1 MKIIT
6 KFENDK
12 IVKNILHLSD
22 IHIRTG
28 NNLFSRYLEYLDV
41 IKKLLNK
48 LKDHNFENTIIVITG
63 DIFHNKN
70 LIESH
75 GIELFNKLIT
85 GLTAFTDVY
94 LIRGNHDYRQDNIDN
109 IDLISALINNSNYKN
124 LHYLDKTGL
133 YEIGDI
139 LIGLVAIQDTLV
151 QGDTSGRVE
160 ELPQFPWSDKEY
172 KKKIALFHG
181 IIVTNDNNIY
191 KGSINIKW
199 MEQYDFGIFGD
210 IHKQELYNSKWNND
224 GYYEAIDNDN
234 IMWGYSGSLIQQ
246 NFGET
251 INKHGYLIWNIENHK
266 VFPYD
271 IENKHIYIN
280 IFKKNNK
287 LFTKITN
294 DSFKNV
300 DIELN
305 EFFTDYNSIEKVSI
319 KTKNVEHS
327 DLIKILQNY
336 DIEFN
341 TITKDICNDKLINS
355 YEQNNVQNIS
365 NEDNTENI
373 QQYNSLK
380 TWYEFV
386 ENKKSNENREI
397 LDELNWKNIIEHPES
412 LLIKTH
418 NIPESI
424 FDKVNKKNMSINKN
438 ITKYNTS
445 RDNEIKSNEL
455 KLLYLS
461 WDWVLCYK
469 DGCFF
474 NFINMENNVML
485 LNAHNGFGKSSFFE
499 IICFGIFG
507 TSIPSRNNK
516 QFSSSIICN
525 KKPKNNQSNI
535 KLLFN
540 LNQKEYLI
548 VRNFSHK
555 STDKTKLE
563 QKAELYSIN
572 KTGGIDNLILINS
585 GITAINNWIET
596 NIGSISTFFQSCMHT
611 QNSDND
617 LFSLSFNDQKK
628 LMDQSLSLNSI
639 NVLTTIFKDSSL
651 NYSNTISHTDT
662 LLNELEINHT
672 KVDKIQLSILDN
684 ECTIVQ
690 DKIEDL
696 DNEIEGIKFPS
707 HIDINNFELDDNII
721 RDKINEYI
729 KLIGKKNFK
738 NINEISE
745 LNGEILSILKS
756 FTETFKYYSIEY
768 DSNWIYSSRN
778 ISCNNISDN
787 IRTLC
792 KGMLSR
798 NIPKKK
804 EITKQYTLINEN
816 LKRLQETKQLN
827 KDCESDK
834 LDESCECDINDKEK
848 LENEKIEIEKELIE
862 IQKNIR
868 CTQEKINNI
877 NVGETKEDLVKL
889 IEKWDK
895 FSKRLDKKKEQLK
908 VNQECLKFFED
919 NLTIISKNEEESK
932 NIEKQIKEI
941 NENDYPFNPN
951 CECCMKQPWKIQLNN
966 LEKSLLLKENNIS
979 SFKKKIEDK
988 ETELNELK
996 IDDIRNNI
1004 GKLEKWFNTYNQL
1017 KQNEKGCQKQ
1027 LVLIEKRE
1035 QLLHMNKN
1043 NYNTIDELNIKLDK
1057 INEKLTLIDEKIN
1070 FDLWIS
1076 KKEKNEKDKKDY
1088 EEFEKNILNNW
1099 KELQEYKSYLGDII
1113 KDYENDKLNKENLE
1127 YWKTLLELK
1136 PKWITYI
1143 EKKEKLKKKRKY
1155 HHNITNKYLNYRKS
1169 YEIYEKECLKIKN
1182 YKDLL
1187 KTLKLK
1193 LKGVDILIDIFNDYR
1208 IWLYKEKLFPLILN
1222 KLNLIISN
1230 MSNDDEELKL
1240 DISWSK
1246 DVFNWFIIHNGNKV
1260 IIDKASGYQKFIID
1274 LSMRITLSSIGVS
1287 SLKCNQLFIDE
1298 GFSSCDQNHLS
1309 KIPSFLNSLL
1319 PIYNSILLVS
1329 HIQDIKNSSSSS
1341 YDIQRDNNLS
1351 IIDYGN
1357 KNNNITNM
1365 IKTIKKKK

>member
-1 MKIIT
+1 MEIIT
-6 KFENDK
+6 KFEDDK

-28 NNLFSRYLEYLDV
+28 NNVFSRYLEYLDV

-48 LKDHNFENTIIVITG
+48 LKDHNFENTIIIITG

-85 GLTAFTDVY
+85 GLTSFTDVY
-94 LIRGNHDYRQDNIDN
+94 IIRGNHDYRQDNKDN
-109 IDLISALINNSNYKN
+109 IDLIGALINNSNYKN

-160 ELPQFPWSDKEY
+160 ELPKFPWTDKEY

-181 IIVTNDNNIY
+181 IILINDNTIY
-191 KGSINIKW
+191 KGTINIKW
-199 MEQYDFGIFGD
+199 MEQYDFGLFGD
-210 IHKQELYNSKWNND
+210 VHKQELHNSKWNED
-224 GYYEAIDNDN
+224 GYYEVIDNDK

-246 NFGET
+246 NFSELV
-251 INKHGYLIWNIENHK
+251 NKHGYLIWDIENYK
-266 VFPYD
+266 VFSYD
-271 IENKHIYIN
+271 IENKHIYAN
-280 IFKKNNK
+280 IFKRNNQ

-294 DSFKNV
+294 NSFKNV

-305 EFFTDYNSIEKVSI
+305 EFFREYKHIEKISI
-319 KTKNVEHS
+319 KTKNIEHS
-327 DLIKILQNY
+327 DLIEILKNN
-336 DIEFN
+336 DIQYN
-341 TITKDICNDKLINS
+341 TITKDICNDNS
-355 YEQNNVQNIS
+355 VNT
-365 NEDNTENI
+365 NESDNLQYTVSENNTENI
-373 QQYNSLK
+373 QQYNSLE

-386 ENKKSNENREI
+386 ENKKSNDNKYI
-397 LDELNWKNIIEHPES
+397 LDELNWKNIIEHPEV
-412 LLIKTH
+412 LLINTQ

-438 ITKYNTS
+438 ITKYNS
-445 RDNEIKSNEL
+445 ARDNQIISNEL

-499 IICFGIFG
+499 IICFSIFG

-548 VRNFSHK
+548 IRNFSYK

-563 QKAELYSIN
+563 QKAELYLIN
-572 KTGGIDNLILINS
+572 KTGGIDNLILVHC
-585 GITAINNWIET
+585 GITAINQWVEN

-672 KVDKIQLSILDN
+672 KVDKTQLSILDT
-684 ECTIVQ
+684 ECKVIGHS
-690 DKIEDL
+690 IEEL
-696 DNEIEGIKFPS
+696 ENEIEGIKFPS
-707 HIDINNFELDDNII
+707 HININNFELDN
-721 RDKINEYI
+721 DKINEKIDEYG
-729 KLIGKKNFK
+729 KLVGKKDFE
-738 NINEISE
+738 NISDILE
-745 LNGEILSILKS
+745 LNGELLSILKS
-756 FTETFKYYSIEY
+756 YIDTLEYYNIQY
-768 DSNWIYSSRN
+768 DCSRILCSSNILW
-778 ISCNNISDN
+778 SDVSGN
-787 IRTLC
+787 IRALS

-798 NIPKKK
+798 NVPKKK
-804 EITKQYTLINEN
+804 DINKQEKLIDEN
-816 LKRLQETKQLN
+816 LNRLMEAQ
-827 KDCESDK
+827 ESDK
-834 LDESCECDINDKEK
+834 GETDKAGETDININDKEK
-848 LENEKIEIEKELIE
+848 LQTEKIEIEKELFK
-862 IQKNIR
+862 IQKDIR
-868 CTQEKINNI
+868 STQEKINNI

-908 VNQECLKFFED
+908 VNQDCLKFFED
-919 NLTIISKNEEESK
+919 NLTIISKNEEECK

-941 NENDYPFNPN
+941 NENDYPFNPD

-966 LEKSLLLKENNIS
+966 LENSLSLKQSNIS

-988 ETELNELK
+988 ETELEGLK
-996 IDDIRNNI
+996 IEDIKNNI
-1004 GKLEKWFNTYNQL
+1004 GKLEKWFDTYNQL
-1017 KQNEKGCQKQ
+1017 KQNEKGCKKQ
-1027 LVLIEKRE
+1027 LVLIEKKE
-1035 QLLHMNKN
+1035 ELLHMNKN

-1127 YWKTLLELK
+1127 YWKTLLQLK

-1143 EKKEKLKKKRKY
+1143 EKKEKIKKKRKY
-1155 HHNITNKYLNYRKS
+1155 HHNITNKYINYRKS

-1182 YKDLL
+1182 YKELL
-1187 KTLKLK
+1187 KNLKLK

-1230 MSNDDEELKL
+1230 MSNHDEELKL
-1240 DISWSK
+1240 DISWNK
-1246 DVFNWFIIHNGNKV
+1246 DVFNWFIVHNSNKV

-1274 LSMRITLSSIGVS
+1274 LSMRITLSTIGVS

-1365 IKTIKKKK
+1365 IKMIKKKK